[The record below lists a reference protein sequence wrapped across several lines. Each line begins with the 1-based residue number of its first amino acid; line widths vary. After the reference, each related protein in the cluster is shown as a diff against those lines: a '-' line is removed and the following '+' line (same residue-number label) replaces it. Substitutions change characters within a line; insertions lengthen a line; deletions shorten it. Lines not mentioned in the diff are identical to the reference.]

1 MKDNTMTITQDA
13 PRTAAAADYPS
24 QHAHFAGIFARIAEG
39 SRERDFARVL
49 PFEQVH
55 WLNEAGFSALRVPVE
70 FGGAGVSVETF
81 TRLLIDLAAADSNV
95 AHLYRSHF
103 GFIESLQWQKDSVS
117 RRWYE
122 LAVAGKTV
130 GNASTERGGNALGQL
145 NTLLTKQD
153 GGWVING
160 EKYYT
165 TGTIFSDYTRVSAGV
180 EGGDGRIFAVVD
192 TKAAGVNIVDDWDGF
207 GQRLTG
213 TGTTSFKNVAVA
225 NDDIFDRIAGGAEA
239 THEAA
244 FFQLVLLAV
253 LAGIAHAARDDAA
266 ASVATRTRTFNTGSG
281 LPFREDPLIQE
292 TVGRIATKAFSAEAI
307 VLAAARSLDVAL
319 EASLAQDP
327 DADGNRP
334 TTSKGHH
341 AELAVEQAH
350 VAVPELAIGAAQQL
364 FETGGAS
371 ATSTSKGLDRHWR
384 NAQTVATHNPIS
396 FRARSIGDYFINGTL
411 PEGLNAIGDASS
423 KAFAEQ

>member
-1 MKDNTMTITQDA
+1 MTLIQEA
-13 PRTAAAADYPS
+13 PQTYSSDYTT
-24 QHAHFAGIFARIAEG
+24 QHARFAEIFARIGEG
-39 SRERDFARVL
+39 SRERDFERIL
-49 PFEQVH
+49 PFEQVA

-70 FGGAGVSVETF
+70 FGGAGVSIETF

-103 GFIESLQWQKDSVS
+103 GFIESLQWQNDEVS
-117 RRWYE
+117 RRWYQ
-122 LAVAGKTV
+122 LAAAGKII
-130 GNASTERGGNALGQL
+130 GNASTERGGNALGRL
-145 NTLLTKQD
+145 NTVLSKQND
-153 GGWVING
+153 GWVLNG

-165 TGTIFSDYTRVSAGV
+165 TGTIFSDYTRVSAGLDG
-180 EGGDGRIFAVVD
+180 EDGRTFAVVG

-213 TGTTSFKNVAVA
+213 TGTTTFKNVQVA
-225 NDDIFDRIAGGAEA
+225 NEDIFDRVAGGAEG

-253 LAGIAHAARDDAA
+253 LAGIARAARDDASE
-266 ASVATRTRTFNTGSG
+266 SVAKRARTFNTGSG

-307 VLAAARSLDVAL
+307 VLAAARSLDAAL
-319 EASLAQDP
+319 EVSLAQEP
-327 DADGNRP
+327 DASGHRA
-334 TTSKGHH
+334 TTIEGHH
-341 AELAVEQAH
+341 AELAVEQAQ

-396 FRARSIGDYFINGTL
+396 FRARSIGDFFINGTL
-411 PEGLNAIGDASS
+411 PEGLTAIGDAFK
-423 KAFAEQ
+423 KAQAN

>member
-1 MKDNTMTITQDA
+1 MTLIQETPKKIA
-13 PRTAAAADYPS
+13 SDYAS
-24 QHAHFAGIFARIAEG
+24 QHAHFADIFARIAEG
-39 SRERDFARVL
+39 SRERDLERIL
-49 PFEQVH
+49 PFEQVA
-55 WLNEAGFSALRVPVE
+55 WLNDAGFSALRVPVE

-103 GFIESLQWQKDSVS
+103 GFIESLQWQNDEVS
-117 RRWYE
+117 RRWYG
-122 LAVAGKTV
+122 LAAEGKTV
-130 GNASTERGGNALGQL
+130 GNASTERGGNALGRL
-145 NTLLTKQD
+145 NTVLAKE
-153 GGWVING
+153 GNSWVLNG

-165 TGTIFSDYTRVSAGV
+165 TGTIFSDYTRVSAGLDG
-180 EGGDGRIFAVVD
+180 EDGRTFAVVD
-192 TKAAGVNIVDDWDGF
+192 TKAPGVNIVDDWDGF

-213 TGTTSFKNVAVA
+213 TGTTSFKNVAVENA
-225 NDDIFDRIAGGAEA
+225 EIFDRLAGGAEA

-253 LAGIAHAARDDAA
+253 LAGIARAARDDAA
-266 ASVATRTRTFNTGSG
+266 DSVAKRARTFNTGSG

-307 VLAAARSLDVAL
+307 VLAAARSLDIAL
-319 EASLAQDP
+319 EVSLLQE
-327 DADGNRP
+327 ADEHGNRA
-334 TTSKGHH
+334 TTIQGHH
-341 AELAVEQAH
+341 AELAVEQAQ
-350 VAVPELAIGAAQQL
+350 VAVPELAIGAAAQL

-396 FRARSIGDYFINGTL
+396 FRARSVGDYFINGTL
-411 PEGLNAIGDASS
+411 PEGLNAIGDAST
-423 KAFAEQ
+423 KAQSN

>member
-1 MKDNTMTITQDA
+1 MTLIQDIPSTVA
-13 PRTAAAADYPS
+13 SDYAS
-24 QHAHFAGIFARIAEG
+24 LHEYFAEIFARIAEG
-39 SRERDFARVL
+39 SRERDFARIL
-49 PFEQVH
+49 PFEQVA

-103 GFIESLQWQKDSVS
+103 GFIESLQWQEEPVA

-122 LAVAGKTV
+122 LAAAGKTV
-130 GNASTERGGNALGQL
+130 GNASTERGGNALGRL
-145 NTLLTKQD
+145 NTVLARNGED
-153 GGWVING
+153 WVLNG

-165 TGTIFSDYTRVSAGV
+165 TGTIFSDYTRVSAGLAG
-180 EGGDGRIFAVVD
+180 EDGRFFAVVD
-192 TKAAGVNIVDDWDGF
+192 TRAAGVNIVDDWDGF

-213 TGTTSFKNVAVA
+213 TGTTTFENVRVP
-225 NDDIFDRIAGGAEA
+225 NEDIFDRIAGGAEA

-244 FFQLVLLAV
+244 FFQLVLLSV
-253 LAGIAHAARDDAA
+253 LAGIARAARDDAA
-266 ASVATRTRTFNTGSG
+266 QSVAKRARTFNTGSG

-307 VLAAARSLDVAL
+307 VLAAARSLDGAL
-319 EASLAQDP
+319 AKSLAQEVDV
-327 DADGNRP
+327 DGNRA
-334 TTSKGHH
+334 TTLEGHL
-341 AELAVEQAH
+341 AELAVEQAQ
-350 VAVPELAIGAAQQL
+350 VAVPELAISAAQQL

-411 PEGLNAIGDASS
+411 PEGLNAIGDATA
-423 KAFAEQ
+423 KATAN